1 VAVEKTV
8 SIILGGGRGS
18 RLYPLTAKR
27 AKPAVPFGGK
37 YRLVDIP
44 ISNCLN
50 AGLRQIY
57 ILTQFNSASLHTHIS
72 NTYRFD
78 TFTKG
83 FVEILAA
90 EQTFESSDWY
100 LGTADAVR
108 KNFFHFEDQSPSQFL
123 ILSGDQLY
131 RMDLMDMLSS
141 RLKSGS
147 DVVIAAIPVPHSKAS
162 GLGIIGAD
170 PSYRIVKFVEKPDI
184 GTDISDMRIPPEIV
198 KNEELEVE
206 EDSYLASMGIYAFS
220 TEALKKALDNSLTDF
235 GSEIIPSCIEKLKV
249 SAYIFDGFWEDVGTI
264 KSFYDANLNLASITP
279 DFNLY
284 EENTPMFTNRRD
296 LPPSKINYSTISQSL
311 AAEGS
316 IITNAFISNSIVG
329 IRTIIESGAN
339 LDGVVCM
346 GADFYETSEEEEANL
361 AMGVPNVGI
370 GRCSIIK
377 NAIIDKNARIGDNCR
392 IGIDSLP
399 RPDGDYENYS
409 IRDGIIVIPKGTIL
423 AAGTVI

>member
-1 VAVEKTV
+1 VEKTI
-8 SIILGGGRGS
+8 SIVLGGGRGS

-72 NTYRFD
+72 STYRFD
-78 TFTKG
+78 TFSKG

-90 EQTFESSDWY
+90 EQTFESTDWY

-108 KNFFHFEDQSPSQFL
+108 KNFYHFADSSPNQYL

-131 RMDLMDMLSS
+131 HMDLQELL
-141 RLKSGS
+141 RLHAERGA
-147 DVVIAAIPVPHSKAS
+147 DVTLAAIPITRSKAS
-162 GLGIIGAD
+162 SLGIIQVD
-170 PSYRIVKFVEKPDI
+170 PSYRVVRFMEKPDI
-184 GTDISDMRIPPEIV
+184 TVDISGLRIPREIIEV
-198 KNEELEVE
+198 EELEV
-206 EDSYLASMGIYAFS
+206 DPDTYLASMGIYLFS
-220 TEALKKALDNSLTDF
+220 ADALKKALDNALTDF
-235 GSEIIPSCIEKLKV
+235 GSEIIPACIGSLKV
-249 SAYIFDGFWEDVGTI
+249 SAFVFDGYWEDVGTI
-264 KSFYDANLNLASITP
+264 KNFYHANLELASINP

-284 EENTPMFTNRRD
+284 AEHSPISTNRRD
-296 LPPSKINYSTISQSL
+296 LPPSKINFSTISQSL

-316 IITNAFISNSIVG
+316 IITNANISNSIVG

-346 GADFYETSEEEEANL
+346 GADFYETMEEKEKNFAS
-361 AMGVPNVGI
+361 GIPHVGI

-377 NAIIDKNARIGDNCR
+377 GAIIDKNARIGESCR
-392 IGIDSLP
+392 IGIDNIP
-399 RPDGDYENYS
+399 RPDGDYDNYS
-409 IRDGIIVIPKGTIL
+409 IRDGIIVIPKGTVL
-423 AAGTVI
+423 PPGTII

>member
-1 VAVEKTV
+1 MDKIT

-50 AGLRQIY
+50 AGLREIY
-57 ILTQFNSASLHTHIS
+57 ILTQFNSASLHTHIAA
-72 NTYRFD
+72 TYQFD
-78 TFTKG
+78 TFRRG

-108 KNFFHFEDQSPSQFL
+108 KNFFHFEDQNPSHFL

-131 RMDLMDMLSS
+131 RMELMDMHALHVE
-141 RLKSGS
+141 SGS
-147 DVVIAAIPVPHSKAS
+147 DVTIAAIPVPHSMVG

-170 PSYRIVKFVEKPDI
+170 SSYRIHRFVEKPDVRA
-184 GTDISDMRIPPEIV
+184 DISNLRIPKEIV
-198 KNEELEVE
+198 EKEELEVD
-206 EDSYLASMGIYAFS
+206 EDSYLASMGIYFFS
-220 TEALKKALDNSLTDF
+220 APALKKALDNSLMDF
-235 GSEIIPSCIEKLKV
+235 GAEIIPSCIANLKV
-249 SAYIFDGFWEDVGTI
+249 SVYVFDGYWEDIGTI
-264 KSFYDANLNLASITP
+264 KSFYEANINLASINP
-279 DFNLY
+279 NFNLY
-284 EENTPMFTNRRD
+284 EENTPIFTNRRD

-311 AAEGS
+311 ASEGS
-316 IITNAFISNSIVG
+316 IITNANISNSIVG

-346 GADFYETSEEEEANL
+346 GADFYETPEQKLANKSL
-361 AMGVPNVGI
+361 EVPNVGI
-370 GRCSIIK
+370 GKCCIVKR
-377 NAIIDKNARIGDNCR
+377 AIIDKNARIGENCR
-392 IGIDSLP
+392 IGIDSIP

-409 IRDGIIVIPKGTIL
+409 IRDGIIVISKGTVL
-423 AAGTVI
+423 HPGTVI

>member
-1 VAVEKTV
+1 VEKIT

-72 NTYRFD
+72 STYRFD
-78 TFTKG
+78 TFSKG

-108 KNFFHFEDQSPSQFL
+108 KNFYHFEDQAPTHYL

-131 RMDLMDMLSS
+131 RMDLIEMLN
-141 RLKSGS
+141 RHVAGGS
-147 DVVIAAIPVPHSKAS
+147 DVTIAAVAIPRSKAS
-162 GLGIIGAD
+162 GLGILAVDSAYKIL
-170 PSYRIVKFVEKPDI
+170 KFVEKPDESD
-184 GTDISDMRIPPEIV
+184 DISDMKVPQKIIEQ
-198 KNEELEVE
+198 EELEIGGDV
-206 EDSYLASMGIYAFS
+206 YLASMGIYVFS
-220 TEALKKALDNSLTDF
+220 TAALKKALDNTYTDF
-235 GSEIIPSCIEKLKV
+235 GAEIIPASIEQLKV
-249 SAYIFDGFWEDVGTI
+249 SAYVFDGYWEDVGTI
-264 KSFYDANLNLASITP
+264 KSFYQANLNLASINP
-279 DFNLY
+279 DFSLY
-284 EENTPMFTNRRD
+284 EENTPIFTNRRD

-316 IITNAFISNSIVG
+316 IITNANISNSIVG
-329 IRTIIESGAN
+329 IRTLIESGAN

-346 GADFYETSEEEEANL
+346 GADYYETPEEKEINKSSGIPNL
-361 AMGVPNVGI
+361 GI
-370 GRCSIIK
+370 GRSSIIK
-377 NAIIDKNARIGDNCR
+377 HAIIDKNARIGDNCR
-392 IGIDSLP
+392 IGIDPVP
-399 RPDGDYENYS
+399 RPDGDYEHYS
-409 IRDGIIVIPKGTIL
+409 IRDGIIVIPKGEVL
-423 AAGTVI
+423 YPGTVI

>member
-1 VAVEKTV
+1 VEKII
-8 SIILGGGRGS
+8 SIILGGGKGS

-50 AGLRQIY
+50 AGLRRIY
-57 ILTQFNSASLHTHIS
+57 ILTQFNSASLHTHIAS
-72 NTYRFD
+72 TYRFD
-78 TFTKG
+78 TFSNG

-108 KNFFHFEDQSPSQFL
+108 KNFFHFDDQAPSHYL

-131 RMDLMDMLSS
+131 RMELMEMFA
-141 RLKSGS
+141 RHIESGA
-147 DVVIAAIPVPHSKAS
+147 DATIAAMPVSRDKVH
-162 GLGIIGAD
+162 GLGILQVD
-170 PSYRIVKFVEKPDI
+170 PSSRIVKFLEKPDKDF
-184 GTDISDMRIPPEIV
+184 DIESMRIPKQLVEGEKIEIGD
-198 KNEELEVE
+198 
-206 EDSYLASMGIYAFS
+206 DSYLASMGIYMFS
-220 TEALKKALDNSLTDF
+220 AAALKKALDNALTDF
-235 GSEIIPSCIEKLKV
+235 GSEIIPAAIETLKV
-249 SAYIFDGFWEDVGTI
+249 SAYIFDGYWEDIGTI
-264 KSFYDANLNLASITP
+264 KSFYEANLKLASINP

-284 EENTPMFTNRRD
+284 EENSPIYTNRRD

-316 IITNAFISNSIVG
+316 IITNANISNSIVG

-346 GADFYETSEEEEANL
+346 GADIYETLEEKETNRS
-361 AMGVPNVGI
+361 MGVPNIGI

-377 NAIIDKNARIGDNCR
+377 GAIIDKNARIGDNCR
-392 IGIDSLP
+392 IGIDSIP
-399 RPDGDYENYS
+399 RPDGDFDTYS
-409 IRDGIIVIPKGTIL
+409 IRDGVIVIPKGTIL
-423 AAGTVI
+423 HPGTVI

>member
-1 VAVEKTV
+1 MEKIT
-8 SIILGGGRGS
+8 SIILGGGKGS

-57 ILTQFNSASLHTHIS
+57 ILTQFNSASLHTHIAS
-72 NTYRFD
+72 TYRFD
-78 TFTKG
+78 TFSNG

-108 KNFFHFEDQSPSQFL
+108 KNFFHFDDQAPSHYI

-131 RMDLMDMLSS
+131 HMDLMDMFA
-141 RLKSGS
+141 RHVDSGA
-147 DVVIAAIPVPHSKAS
+147 DVTIASMAVPRDKVH
-162 GLGIIGAD
+162 GLGILQAD
-170 PSYRIVKFVEKPDI
+170 TSARIVQFVEKPADDHDL
-184 GTDISDMRIPPEIV
+184 GPMRAPKALLQDV
-198 KNEELEVE
+198 EL
-206 EDSYLASMGIYAFS
+206 DFKGDAFLASMGIYIFS
-220 TEALKKALDNSLTDF
+220 APALKKALDNALTDF
-235 GSEIIPSCIEKLKV
+235 GSEIIPAAIDNLKV
-249 SAYIFDGFWEDVGTI
+249 FAYVFDGYWEDIGTI
-264 KSFYDANLNLASITP
+264 KSFYEANLQLASINP
-279 DFNLY
+279 SFNLY
-284 EENTPMFTNRRD
+284 EENTPIFTNRRD

-316 IITNAFISNSIVG
+316 IITNANISNSIVG

-346 GADFYETSEEEEANL
+346 GADFYETPEEKETNRS
-361 AMGVPNVGI
+361 MGVPNIGI

-377 NAIIDKNARIGDNCR
+377 GAIIDKNARIGENCR
-392 IGIDSLP
+392 IGIDAIP
-399 RPDGDYENYS
+399 RSEGDFESHS
-409 IRDGIIVIPKGTIL
+409 IRDGVIVIPKGTIL
-423 AAGTVI
+423 HPGTVI